1 MYLHRNGQEGRKECE
16 KYSTEECS
24 GNPRFEH
31 QERVKFPLF
40 CSIDRPGQSRY
51 GYIANLCVA
60 KSARRQGIAS
70 NMLHF
75 AVNLAKSNG
84 IEEVFVRVYR
94 NNKPAQ
100 KLYEKMGFK
109 VVEMATR
116 QLSKE
121 QTYLLCYK
129 INSHST

>member
-1 MYLHRNGQEGRKECE
+1 MKQEVEFKSSVWLSIGIV
-16 KYSTEECS
+16 SFS
-24 GNPRFEH
+24 

-40 CSIDRPGQSRY
+40 CSIDRTGQSRY

-84 IEEVFVRVYR
+84 MV
-94 NNKPAQ
+94 
-100 KLYEKMGFK
+100 
-109 VVEMATR
+109 
-116 QLSKE
+116 
-121 QTYLLCYK
+121 
-129 INSHST
+129 